1 MKGLDLVLAA
11 VGGAVVGAAVALLFA
26 PQKGEDT
33 RETIKD
39 FIKDHFP
46 GIKTDKL
53 DRLAEQISEEIK
65 EVKL

>member
-65 EVKL
+65 GVKL

>member
-1 MKGLDLVLAA
+1 MLAA

-65 EVKL
+65 GVKL

>member
-11 VGGAVVGAAVALLFA
+11 AGGAVVGAAVALLFA

-33 RETIKD
+33 RESIKD
-39 FIKDHFP
+39 FIKEHCL

-65 EVKL
+65 GAKL

>member
-33 RETIKD
+33 RETIKN

-46 GIKTDKL
+46 GIKNDKL

-65 EVKL
+65 GVKL

>member
-1 MKGLDLVLAA
+1 MRGVELVLAA

-65 EVKL
+65 GVKL

>member
-11 VGGAVVGAAVALLFA
+11 AGGAVVGAAVALLFA

-33 RETIKD
+33 RESIKD
-39 FIKDHFP
+39 FIKDPCP

-65 EVKL
+65 GAKL